1 MAAPTS
7 FSNRTAIV
15 TGAAGCIGKPLC
27 FALARAGANVVAND
41 YGCSPA
47 GDGSSAIVE
56 DLVKELRAAGL
67 SAIADKHDIS
77 TDAEK
82 VVDLAVKTFGRIDI
96 IINNAGIIIYGPV
109 EAQSMSAFRKVFE
122 VNALGAMALIHY
134 AWPHMKRQKYGRIVN
149 FSSDSVF
156 GMPYSSTYVLAR
168 GAMLGVTKSLAVEGK
183 ADNILVNS
191 VGPCAFS
198 RMCADVIEDLPPD
211 HQEAFK
217 ATYTGESNAAAILA
231 LASEQNKYTGQT
243 WVSGGWAMGRTAI
256 MSIQEIKGL
265 KTVDEVLKGM
275 DVLMDKER
283 ESIEPQSIEDYLSF
297 RTQA

>member
-27 FALARAGANVVAND
+27 FALARAGANV
-41 YGCSPA
+41 
-47 GDGSSAIVE
+47 

-67 SAIADKHDIS
+67 SAISDTHDIS

-82 VVDLAVKTFGRIDI
+82 IVDLAIKTFGRIDI
-96 IINNAGIIIYGPV
+96 IINNAGIIIYGPID
-109 EAQSMSAFRKVFE
+109 AQPISAFRKVFE
-122 VNALGAMALIHY
+122 
-134 AWPHMKRQKYGRIVN
+134 AWPYMKKQKYGRIVN

-168 GAMLGVTKSLAVEGK
+168 GAMLGVTKSLALEGK
-183 ADNILVNS
+183 ADNIFVNS

-198 RMCADVIEDLPPD
+198 RMVADVIGDLPPD

-217 ATYTGESNAAAILA
+217 ATYTGESNAPAILA

-265 KTVDEVLKGM
+265 KTVDEVCQGM

-297 RTQA
+297 RVQA

>member
-15 TGAAGCIGKPLC
+15 TGAAGSIGKPLC

-41 YGCSPA
+41 YGCSSA
-47 GDGSSAIVE
+47 GGGSSAIVE
-56 DLVKELRAAGL
+56 DLAKELRAAGL
-67 SAIADKHDIS
+67 SAIADTHDIS

-82 VVDLAVKTFGRIDI
+82 IVDLAIKTFGRIDI
-96 IINNAGIIIYGPV
+96 LINNAGIIIYGSI
-109 EAQSMSAFRKVFE
+109 EDQSISAFRKVFE

-134 AWPHMKRQKYGRIVN
+134 AWPHMKRQKYGRVVN

-168 GAMLGVTKSLAVEGK
+168 GAMLGVTKSLAIEGK

-198 RMCADVIEDLPPD
+198 RMVADVIGDLPPD

-217 ATYTGESNAAAILA
+217 ATYSGESNAPAILA
-231 LASEQNKYTGQT
+231 LASEKNKYTGQT

-275 DVLMDKER
+275 EVLMDKER

-297 RTQA
+297 RSQA